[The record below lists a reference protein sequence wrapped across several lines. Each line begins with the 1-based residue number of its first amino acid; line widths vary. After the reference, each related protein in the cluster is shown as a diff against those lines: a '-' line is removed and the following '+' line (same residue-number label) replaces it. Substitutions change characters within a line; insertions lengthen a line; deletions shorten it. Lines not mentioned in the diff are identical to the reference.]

1 MKIHPAAWL
10 VWAAGA
16 ALCAVSTTNPF
27 YLLLL
32 CAIAW
37 FVHAA
42 QWQPGPSS
50 RSFKVFLLFA
60 LGAVVIRTA
69 LVALTPLVPGS
80 APITTGTFV
89 AALTEGLRLGTLL
102 VVFGTFNSVSDP
114 SSILKLAPRRFHEA
128 GLAASLALSIAP
140 RTIATVGRV
149 REAQRLRGIHVSGLR
164 TLPALAVP
172 VLETGM
178 EEALTLAESMDA
190 RGHGRG
196 ARTRYRPDRWDAPAV
211 LIAVAAA
218 LTGAAFG
225 SALISGAP
233 SLSMPSFPV
242 EWPEVSAALVA
253 AELVVALPAFV
264 PRSNQR

>member
-10 VWAAGA
+10 AWATGA

-42 QWQPGPSS
+42 HHTPGPAS

-60 LGAVVIRTA
+60 VGAVAIRTA

-89 AALTEGLRLGTLL
+89 AALVEGLRLGTLL

-149 REAQRLRGIHVSGLR
+149 REAQRLRGIRVSGLR

-196 ARTRYRPDRWDAPAV
+196 ARTRYRPDRWDV
-211 LIAVAAA
+211 RAVAITVLAVV
-218 LTGAAFG
+218 TGGAFG
-225 SALISGAP
+225 SALISHAP
-233 SLSMPSFPV
+233 SLSMPAFPV
-242 EWPEVSAALVA
+242 EWPEVAPALVA
-253 AELVVALPAFV
+253 AELVLALPAFL
-264 PRSNQR
+264 PRGVER

>member
-10 VWAAGA
+10 AWATGA
-16 ALCAVSTTNPF
+16 AICAVSTTNPF

-37 FVHAA
+37 FVHSAH
-42 QWQPGPSS
+42 WVPGPAA
-50 RSFKVFLLFA
+50 RSFKVFVLFA
-60 LGAVVIRTA
+60 VGAVIVRTA
-69 LVALTPLVPGS
+69 LVGLTPLVPGS
-80 APITTGTFV
+80 TPVTTGTFV
-89 AALTEGLRLGTLL
+89 AALVEGLRLGTLL

-149 REAQRLRGIHVSGLR
+149 REAQRLRGIRVKGLR

-178 EEALTLAESMDA
+178 DEALTLAESMDA

-196 ARTRYRPDRWDAPAV
+196 TRTRYRPDRWDVRAV
-211 LIAVAAA
+211 LVCIAAIVTA
-218 LTGAAFG
+218 GAFG
-225 SALISGAP
+225 SALLTGGS
-233 SLSMPSFPV
+233 SLSMPAFPV
-242 EWPEVSAALVA
+242 EWPDVSPALLA
-253 AELVVALPAFV
+253 AELVLAIPAFV
-264 PRSNQR
+264 PRRTTP